1 MKMLFLTTISILAVG
16 CSQAAEQTGAE
27 NRIPI
32 ETWRSIMDDKVDT
45 PSKYDNRR
53 IPYVLA
59 LAGIAKGLAERGD
72 EAVANEL
79 LLQISKVIPSAKSPA
94 IYSSETVNMS
104 LSEVY
109 SLLGNVED
117 ARSIVKDVKH
127 PYLAINPM
135 VIQWARNAGLLCG
148 KGKIDDG
155 LTFISEAET
164 APKRLP
170 DHWYFIEETA
180 EIALAYTTCQSRDKG
195 RELFRSAQYLANQ
208 IPYCWGDVCDNHK
221 ERFQGRIDRR
231 IVESDELDLLT
242 LNIKS
247 KAPEND
253 IAAAIRLAK
262 LGRPQDGLDRLA
274 ALEASRPERYLLRYE
289 SERYKLE
296 QEKTSVKR
304 ARSVIAAYQN
314 NNEAASKGFNETYA
328 AAMALDIS
336 SLQAEELTKLAGD
349 LANLQR
355 CSTAAP
361 ALRDA
366 RSANEATLKVVGGPG
381 SFKTKARELAAKISS
396 IYARCNM
403 DTEALS
409 TARFLL
415 QNEQAIK

>member
-1 MKMLFLTTISILAVG
+1 MKMLFLTTISILAFG

-32 ETWRSIMDDKVDT
+32 ETWRTIMDDKVDT

-59 LAGIAKGLAERGD
+59 LAGIARGLAERGD

-155 LTFISEAET
+155 LAFISEAET

-180 EIALAYTTCQSRDKG
+180 EIALAYTKCQSRDKG
-195 RELFRSAQYLANQ
+195 RELFSSAQYLANQ
-208 IPYCWGDVCDNHK
+208 IPYCWGDVCENHK
-221 ERFQGRIDRR
+221 ERFLGRIDRR
-231 IVESDELDLLT
+231 IAESDELDLLT

-247 KAPEND
+247 KAPENN

-262 LGRPQDGLDRLA
+262 LRRPQDGLDRLA
-274 ALEASRPERYLLRYE
+274 TLESSRPERYLLRYE
-289 SERYKLE
+289 SEQYKLE
-296 QEKTSVKR
+296 QEKISVKR
-304 ARSVIAAYQN
+304 ARAVIAAYQD
-314 NNEAASKGFNETYA
+314 NNEAASTGFDETYA

-336 SLQAEELTKLAGD
+336 NLQAEELTKLAGD

-355 CSTAAP
+355 CSAAVP

-366 RSANEATLKVVGGPG
+366 RSANEATLKEVGGPG
-381 SFKTKARELAAKISS
+381 SFKTKARELTAKISS
-396 IYARCNM
+396 IYAKCYM

-415 QNEQAIK
+415 QNEQATK